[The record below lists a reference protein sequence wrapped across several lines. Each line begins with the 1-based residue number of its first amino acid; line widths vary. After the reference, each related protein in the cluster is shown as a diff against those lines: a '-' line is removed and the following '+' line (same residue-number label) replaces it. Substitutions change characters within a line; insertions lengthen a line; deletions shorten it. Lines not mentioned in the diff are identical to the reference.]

1 METVVRKLTKNYRT
15 WLVESD
21 TVSKVLEAA
30 AEKARALEDDGFF
43 VENGALNTVIT
54 ESDQT
59 MFTMTLTVLEI

>member
-30 AEKARALEDDGFF
+30 AEKAKALEDDGFF

-54 ESDQT
+54 ESDRT